1 MKKMIVLTNK
11 YPNKYE
17 KNTLVFVQQ
26 LIWEFANQNIDVTVI
41 VPSPIN
47 IRPKLLKLPLYAEEK
62 TDSGKIIKIYR
73 PKYIGYGQSYIL
85 GFNPAKITTRN
96 FTNSIMKLIIKK
108 NIEFDVI
115 YSHFITPAGIA
126 AARLGKYFNKPS
138 FMAHGEATTMTIDHF
153 GKENVSEELQN
164 LSGIIAVSTD
174 NKNMLQHYLSLSNVN
189 IEVFPNGFN
198 SNRFHPKDKEEARK
212 LFNLPKNKFIVS
224 FVGSFD
230 HRKGIKRLEQAVEQL
245 DDVYFIAAGRGKL
258 KPQSKKCLFYGQ
270 VSHEQLPYFYS
281 ASDVFVLPTLNE
293 GSCNAIIEAIACGIP
308 VISSDRSYNND
319 ILDDSYSIKINPES
333 VNEIKDAIIYV
344 KNNKNRFDDFTTNTN
359 NYSHQFDIST
369 RAKKIINYIDERTN
383 AYENKS

>member
-1 MKKMIVLTNK
+1 MELTKLKKMIVITNK

-17 KNTLVFVQQ
+17 KNILVFVQQ

-96 FTNSIMKLIIKK
+96 FTNSIKKLIIKK

-164 LSGIIAVSTD
+164 LCGIIAVSTD
-174 NKNMLQHYLSLSNVN
+174 NKNMLKDYLSLSNVD
-189 IEVFPNGFN
+189 IRVFPNGFN
-198 SNRFHPKDKEEARK
+198 SNRFNPKDKEEARK
-212 LFNLPKNKFIVS
+212 HFNLPKNKFIVS

-245 DDVYFIAAGRGKL
+245 DDVYFIAVGSGKL
-258 KPQSKKCLFYGQ
+258 KPQSSKCLFYGQ
-270 VSHEQLPYFYS
+270 VSHEDLPYFYS
-281 ASDVFVLPTLNE
+281 ASDVFALPTLNE

-308 VISSDRSYNND
+308 VISSDRSYNDD
-319 ILDDSYSIKINPES
+319 ILNDTY
-333 VNEIKDAIIYV
+333 
-344 KNNKNRFDDFTTNTN
+344 
-359 NYSHQFDIST
+359 
-369 RAKKIINYIDERTN
+369 
-383 AYENKS
+383 